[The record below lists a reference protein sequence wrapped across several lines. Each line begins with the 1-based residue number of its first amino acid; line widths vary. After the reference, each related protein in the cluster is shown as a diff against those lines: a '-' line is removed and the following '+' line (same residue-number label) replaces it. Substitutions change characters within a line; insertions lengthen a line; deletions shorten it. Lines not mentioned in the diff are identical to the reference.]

1 MNVFWLRMTAEE
13 SMRLCEE
20 GRARIIYGDVL
31 LMKTED
37 KFYLSLDGNV
47 WEETE
52 SEVVRKEFE

>member
-1 MNVFWLRMTAEE
+1 MMSAEE
-13 SMRLCEE
+13 AMKMCEN
-20 GRARIIYGDVL
+20 GDATIIYGDVL

-52 SEVVRKEFE
+52 SDVVRKEFE

>member
-1 MNVFWLRMTAEE
+1 MTAEE

>member
-1 MNVFWLRMTAEE
+1 M
-13 SMRLCEE
+13 CEE